1 MDREMSLI
9 GENPLPSNDEHGML
23 TNEYLQWMLEKTVK
37 SSNFRGVFACD
48 LLPTNLLNN
57 NSVIVNTDPHVL
69 PGLHYVCLL
78 RRKNIYWY
86 FDPMNLELET
96 SFPRLA
102 MELSKRKI
110 SITHVLTSPIQNE
123 KSRFCGF
130 FCMQWLLSTMYPSI
144 KQIQYKK
151 KKLEKND
158 EICKRN
164 IVKIIERTR
173 K

>member
-9 GENPLPSNDEHGML
+9 AENLLPSNDEHGML

-130 FCMQWLLSTMYPSI
+130 FACSGCYQRCIRVLNKYSI
-144 KQIQYKK
+144 KRKNSKK
-151 KKLEKND
+151 TMKFVN
-158 EICKRN
+158 EIL
-164 IVKIIERTR
+164 
-173 K
+173 